1 MINLEYLDISM
12 TTNIDNLPKENE
24 IIDENYVIE
33 TFNLTKRYKIRGKA
47 QQLSALNKINLQ
59 IKEGEI
65 FGLLGPNGAG
75 KTTLVSI
82 LTSLIQPSEG
92 YAKIL
97 GRNVLKE
104 QYFIKKNVGLMLGAD
119 LIYYRITG
127 YKNLKFFAKI
137 YNIKN
142 YEGKIKDIIEMLGLT
157 NKLHQLVE
165 TYSSGMKIKLALAR
179 ILLTDSKILFLDEPM
194 LGLDPTIVSDL
205 MTVLKNLNKT
215 IMITS
220 HQMNVVEA
228 ICSRIGFLKEG
239 NIIKVDT
246 KENFVKFLQKE
257 IKIQIKINLDKIIEL
272 SDELSTLN
280 YISDVERNKDNVYFN
295 IQDRHCYPKIFGIL
309 QKYPIKQIKE
319 LETSLE
325 DIFIKLNT

>member
-1 MINLEYLDISM
+1 M
-12 TTNIDNLPKENE
+12 TTNIDNLPKLNE

-47 QQLSALNKINLQ
+47 QQLTALNKINLK

-75 KTTLVSI
+75 KTTLLSI

-104 QYFIKKNVGLMLGAD
+104 QYFVKKNVGLLLGAD
-119 LIYYRITG
+119 MIYYRLTG

-179 ILLTDSKILFLDEPM
+179 ILLIDSKILFLDEPM

-215 IMITS
+215 IMIAS

-257 IKIQIKINLDKIIEL
+257 IKIQIKIGLDKIIEL

-280 YISDVERNKDNVYFN
+280 YISDVERNKDNVFFN

>member
-1 MINLEYLDISM
+1 M
-12 TTNIDNLPKENE
+12 TTNSNIPKENE
-24 IIDENYVIE
+24 SMDENYVIE
-33 TFNLTKRYKIRGKA
+33 TFNLTKRYKMRGKA
-47 QQLSALNKINLQ
+47 QQLTALDKINLK

-82 LTSLIQPSEG
+82 LTALIQPSEG
-92 YAKIL
+92 YAKVL

-119 LIYYRITG
+119 MIYYRLTG
-127 YKNLKFFAKI
+127 YRNLKFFCKI
-137 YNIKN
+137 YNINDHEK
-142 YEGKIKDIIEMLGLT
+142 KIIEIVEIMGLT
-157 NKLHQLVE
+157 SKLHQLVE

-179 ILLTDSKILFLDEPM
+179 ILLINPKILFLDEPM
-194 LGLDPTIVSDL
+194 LGLDPMIVNEL

-228 ICSRIGFLKEG
+228 ICSKIGFLKEG

-257 IKIQIKINLDKIIEL
+257 IRIQIRIGLDRTMEL
-272 SDELSTLN
+272 TDELNTLN
-280 YISDVERNKDNVYFN
+280 YISDVERKKDIVYFN
-295 IQDRHCYPKIFGIL
+295 IQDRIYYPKVFGIL
-309 QKYPIKQIKE
+309 QKYPITQIKE
-319 LETSLE
+319 LKFNLE
-325 DIFIKLNT
+325 DLFIKLNA